1 MWDIEALANK
11 SIASCYLSSLIITD
25 DPEVKSKHF
34 KMSNYRIK
42 CFIIDYLLSHPLNCD
57 F

>member
-1 MWDIEALANK
+1 MRDTGALANK

-34 KMSNYRIK
+34 KMSKYRIEYV
-42 CFIIDYLLSHPLNCD
+42 IIDYLLSRALNCD